1 MMKPT
6 SDSNK
11 LKLLVHNLALAPQDL
26 SQLSFAKTT
35 IPALHRF
42 VRRLPQSATDQIQ
55 QVYSAIKEVSQL
67 NALPTLKLAIL
78 DILAQPIRESIEI
91 LTEKTHLN
99 QQTYTAVSLALAM
112 LKYQAMGYKSVLITA
127 SGDETSQRT
136 ELQKPIRASLEAM
149 NALYLH
155 SLIFYVSLPKDFWH
169 ELHIFYR
176 LIKLLQLENTPLFAT
191 DKDSASTH
199 RPTLLSLYLKPLLLS
214 ATNPGQYT
222 PVEIKKIALFLDQWA
237 SMAQLAP
244 SRTDGLYVIDLDSD
258 TGPHYEDRFGALTS
272 NHIRLQTNQLVNLI
286 GGNFYQ
292 TEPGTRFVPLP
303 TRLVDSLCN
312 SWGQAHTRQ
321 HQHVLDQSD
330 VEVLIGF
337 TMIHD
342 KLTEQADL
350 PRSTQQQNDVVSL
363 DKVKTETSANACGV
377 KRTGCW
383 GKLRNASQAGIQLS
397 LNDPAN
403 RIAPGDFVCYRTDAD
418 DSWSLGLVR
427 WLNVSTGLKQVAGIK
442 TLSHQ
447 VEPCSVKLMQDGRP
461 MSPFLPGL
469 RFIDHTNPDSLRL
482 ATLPKPFRVQNTI
495 TLVTQTN
502 EQSLRLVELCES
514 TFHIAVFCVETTSEY
529 RSNRRD

>member
-1 MMKPT
+1 MKPT
-6 SDSNK
+6 SDNNSVR
-11 LKLLVHNLALAPQDL
+11 LLLDNLALAPQDL
-26 SQLSFAKTT
+26 AQLSFAKTT
-35 IPALHRF
+35 IPALRRF
-42 VRRLPQSATDQIQ
+42 VRQLPQSATDQVQ

-67 NALPTLKLAIL
+67 NSLPTLKLAIL
-78 DILAQPIRESIEI
+78 DILAQPVRESIGI

-99 QQTYTAVSLALAM
+99 QQTYTAVSLALAI
-112 LKYQAMGYKSVLITA
+112 LKYQAMGYKSVLIAA
-127 SGDETSQRT
+127 SGDEPAQRT
-136 ELQKPIRASLEAM
+136 DLQKPIQASLEAM

-169 ELHIFYR
+169 ELHVFYR
-176 LIKLLQLENTPLFAT
+176 LIKLLHLENTPLSTT

-237 SMAQLAP
+237 NMAQLSPAWAE
-244 SRTDGLYVIDLDSD
+244 GLYVIDLESD

-272 NHIRLQTNQLVNLI
+272 NHIRLQTKRLVNLI
-286 GGNFYQ
+286 GGHAYE
-292 TEPGTRFVPLP
+292 TEHGTRFVPLP
-303 TRLVDSLCN
+303 ARLIDSLCS

-342 KLTEQADL
+342 KLSEQAEL
-350 PRSTQQQNDVVSL
+350 PKSIQQQNDAVSL
-363 DKVKTETSANACGV
+363 DNVKTGVSADASRVRG
-377 KRTGCW
+377 TGCW
-383 GKLRNASQAGIQLS
+383 GKLRNTSQAGIQLS
-397 LNDPAN
+397 LNDPVN
-403 RIAPGDFVCYRTDAD
+403 RIAPGDFVCFRTGAD
-418 DSWSLGLVR
+418 DPWSLGLVR
-427 WLNVSTGLKQVAGIK
+427 WLNVSAGLNQVAGIK
-442 TLSHQ
+442 TLSYQ

-469 RFIDHTNPDSLRL
+469 RFIDYTNPDSLRL
-482 ATLPKPFRVQNTI
+482 ATLPKPFSVQNTV

-514 TFHIAVFCVETTSEY
+514 TFHVTVFCVETSPEY
-529 RSNRRD
+529 RSNRR